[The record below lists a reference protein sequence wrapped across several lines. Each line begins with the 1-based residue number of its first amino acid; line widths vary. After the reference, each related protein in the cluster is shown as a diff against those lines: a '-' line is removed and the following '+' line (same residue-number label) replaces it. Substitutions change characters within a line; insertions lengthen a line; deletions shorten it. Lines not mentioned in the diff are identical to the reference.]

1 LVCSAAGLTTAR
13 TIPERTGLKAEP
25 APSQAIAD
33 GSNMVAMALANSLS
47 LADLEAMPDD
57 GRRYELIGGAI
68 VMTPAP
74 GPAHQR
80 VSRRLLALLE
90 ASMPAGHEAFHAP
103 IDLDL
108 QGDQRVQPDLVV
120 VPTSSVGEKRLSLP
134 VLLVVEIVSAGSGT
148 HDTVTKRAV
157 YAAAG
162 IPAYWI
168 VDPSAAEITALRLDD
183 LGTYQTYGQ
192 GQAVALDW
200 PLTVELDI
208 TRLAQPPS

>member
-1 LVCSAAGLTTAR
+1 
-13 TIPERTGLKAEP
+13 
-25 APSQAIAD
+25 
-33 GSNMVAMALANSLS
+33 MVVMALANSLS

-90 ASMPAGHEAFHAP
+90 AAIPPGHEAFHAP

-108 QGDQRVQPDLVV
+108 DGDQRVQPDLVV
-120 VPTSSVGEKRLSLP
+120 VPTSSVGEQRLGLP
-134 VLLVVEIVSAGSGT
+134 VLIVVEIVSAGSGT
-148 HDTVTKRAV
+148 HDTITKRAV

-168 VDPSAAEITALRLDD
+168 VDPTAAEITALRLDD
-183 LGTYQTYGQ
+183 AGAYHPYAEGP
-192 GQAVALDW
+192 AVTLDW
-200 PLTVELDI
+200 PVAIELDVAA
-208 TRLAQPPS
+208 LAQPPG

>member
-1 LVCSAAGLTTAR
+1 
-13 TIPERTGLKAEP
+13 
-25 APSQAIAD
+25 
-33 GSNMVAMALANSLS
+33 MALANSLS

-80 VSRRLLALLE
+80 VSRRLLSLLE
-90 ASMPAGHEAFHAP
+90 AAAPPGHEVFDAP

-108 QGDQRVQPDLVV
+108 PGEQRVQPDLVV
-120 VPTSSVGEKRLSLP
+120 VPLSSVGELRLTLP
-134 VLLVVEIVSAGSGT
+134 VLLVVEIVSGGSKT
-148 HDTVTKRAV
+148 QDTVTKRAV

-168 VDPSAAEITALRLDD
+168 IDPAADEITALRLDD
-183 LGTYQTYGQ
+183 TGTYQTYAG
-192 GQAVALDW
+192 GRTVTVDW
-200 PLTVELDI
+200 PVAMELDI
-208 TRLAQPPS
+208 GGLCQPPT

>member
-1 LVCSAAGLTTAR
+1 
-13 TIPERTGLKAEP
+13 
-25 APSQAIAD
+25 
-33 GSNMVAMALANSLS
+33 MVAMALANSLS
-47 LADLEAMPDD
+47 LADLEAMPDN

-68 VMTPAP
+68 VATAMP

-90 ASMPAGHEAFHAP
+90 AAIPAGHEVFHAP

-108 QGDQRVQPDLVV
+108 PGDQRVQPDLVA
-120 VPTSSVGEKRLSLP
+120 VPSSSVGPKRLSLP
-134 VLLVVEIVSAGSGT
+134 ALLVVEIVSAGSST

-168 VDPSAAEITALRLDD
+168 IDPDGDITALRLQDD
-183 LGTYQTYGQ
+183 GTYQAYAHGQ
-192 GQAVALDW
+192 TVSVDW
-200 PLTVELDI
+200 PVAVELDI
-208 TRLAQPPS
+208 AALRQPPG